1 MCLEADG
8 FDAVVSC
15 WSCSQQCQHHAYT
28 DGAFLEANAN
38 NPTMISTTV
47 QLMTT
52 TTTELA
58 ATDSDRAQAHKAQ
71 AYRVV

>member
-1 MCLEADG
+1 
-8 FDAVVSC
+8 
-15 WSCSQQCQHHAYT
+15 
-28 DGAFLEANAN
+28 LEANAN